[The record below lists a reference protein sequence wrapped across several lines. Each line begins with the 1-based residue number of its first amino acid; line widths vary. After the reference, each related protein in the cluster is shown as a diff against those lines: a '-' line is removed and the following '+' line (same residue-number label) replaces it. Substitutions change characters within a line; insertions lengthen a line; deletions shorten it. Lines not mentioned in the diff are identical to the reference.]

1 MTIEVQHL
9 LGKGIFR
16 GVALQGTDGLRR
28 ANDNDRA
35 DLLLRFLGD
44 ILLIDALQGT
54 CPLVIG
60 SVVASC
66 ELVRVVLSGALGFP
80 RVGSAAG
87 VDGCTSVVVR
97 LDSLVALGVGMTVAS
112 WCCSRT
118 SPRIIPAYPWLLAS
132 DNVRE
137 THCRIPRLA

>member
-1 MTIEVQHL
+1 MAHAVRARRLRIQVQHL

-54 CPLVIG
+54 CPLVGIH
-60 SVVASC
+60 VA
-66 ELVRVVLSGALGFP
+66 AP
-80 RVGSAAG
+80 
-87 VDGCTSVVVR
+87 CTLLR
-97 LDSLVALGVGMTVAS
+97 TASLVFGG
-112 WCCSRT
+112 
-118 SPRIIPAYPWLLAS
+118 
-132 DNVRE
+132 
-137 THCRIPRLA
+137 